1 MNEANILRLKE
12 VIKEKNIT
20 GKELAEKIGLTE
32 TSISRIVKGTQY
44 PKFETLINIS
54 EVLNVDVRD
63 LIKPTKESKE
73 IPLFIKNSSGETLQV
88 GSLDL
93 ENIRAV
99 IDTETKK

>member
-1 MNEANILRLKE
+1 MDKLK
-12 VIKEKNIT
+12 VKEIAKAKSVTIT
-20 GKELAEKIGLTE
+20 ELAEKLGI
-32 TSISRIVKGTQY
+32 TQ
-44 PKFETLINIS
+44 ETLSRTINGNNPKLETLKKIAH
-54 EVLNVDVRD
+54 ELNVDVRD

-73 IPLFIKNSSGETLQV
+73 IPLFIKTSSGETLQV